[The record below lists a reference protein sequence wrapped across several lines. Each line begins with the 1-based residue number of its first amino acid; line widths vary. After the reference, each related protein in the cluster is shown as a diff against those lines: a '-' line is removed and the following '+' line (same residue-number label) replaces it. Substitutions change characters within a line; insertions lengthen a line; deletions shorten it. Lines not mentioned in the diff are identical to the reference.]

1 MLTCKPASAQVLT
14 SQGVTINNNN
24 NPITN
29 VYSPTVRPISNND
42 ASTANAPGASA
53 PGSSAN
59 PPSNAQAPGQSGV
72 SSWAPLCDHVQCEL
86 PRNLLDCGDDCAAL
100 S

>member
-1 MLTCKPASAQVLT
+1 MARRPANVQCPAAAQVAS
-14 SQGVTINNNN
+14 SQGITLNNNN

-29 VYSPTVRPISNND
+29 VFTPTVRPISNND
-42 ASTANAPGASA
+42 ASSANANAPSASA

-72 SSWAPLCDHVQCEL
+72 SSWAPL
-86 PRNLLDCGDDCAAL
+86 
-100 S
+100 